1 MFAKRIEK
9 GEEIPSKISPS
20 LRRAYEGTMVFP
32 EETTIIWW
40 PEMEKGLEYI
50 KTVPSAI
57 VGAIT
62 GRWPAGNQSEVGFI
76 PCNYHFHDGN
86 IIIAKAE
93 TADACWCLATI
104 TKTGNAISY
113 ATTRG
118 LTALTTGDDWM
129 IIFFPV
135 ENLGEAKMPCH
146 GMSKAQIRTDIQ
158 RFFF

>member
-1 MFAKRIEK
+1 MFAKQIK
-9 GEEIPSKISPS
+9 GEVNGKIFPS
-20 LRRAYEGTMVFP
+20 LRRSQNGSIVIHED
-32 EETTIIWW
+32 TTIIWW
-40 PEMEKGLEYI
+40 PEMEKGLEFT
-50 KTVPSAI
+50 KNVPSAI

-62 GRWPAGNQSEVGFI
+62 GRWPASNRSEVGFI
-76 PCNYHFHDGN
+76 PCNFHFDEGK
-86 IIIAKAE
+86 IIITKAE
-93 TADACWCLATI
+93 TADTCWCLATI

-118 LTALTTGDDWM
+118 LTALTTEDYM